1 MTNEVKRKIAIRDF
15 YGKSKHIYEDQMG
28 FDEQHKSQARS
39 LVAREVFRYHVE
51 QVGLNLGFYY
61 PPTDT
66 FYAIYNEVRPVEV
79 YTMPRDRRR
88 SDFIGWQCDCDPHD
102 EDQLIATFD
111 DITDVWD
118 GLKIDGKDFEEVI
131 THSYIV
137 ALN

>member
-1 MTNEVKRKIAIRDF
+1 
-15 YGKSKHIYEDQMG
+15 MG
-28 FDEQHKSQARS
+28 FDEQHKSEARS

-51 QVGLNLGFYY
+51 KIGLNLGFYY

-66 FYAIYNEVRPVEV
+66 FYAIYNDARPVEV

-88 SDFIGWQCDCDPHD
+88 SDFIGWQCECDPHD
-102 EDQLIATFD
+102 QDQLIATFD
-111 DITDVWD
+111 DITEVWD

-131 THSYIV
+131 NHSYIV